1 MKRIALVAGLVLV
14 AAALAGV
21 LRPEGASAVD
31 PAPNA
36 DTVTV
41 SGAGVVTAV
50 PDRAQISAGVESRAA
65 TARAALQANA
75 AAMEKVLDALRAR
88 GGQNVTTQ
96 TVSLSTSFDEQG
108 RPNGFVASNV
118 ASAETSLTGAGALID
133 AAVAAGANQVYG
145 PSLSRSDADALY
157 RDALAKAV
165 DDARE
170 RAAILAKAAGRE
182 LGRVTAMVESGASD
196 VANVR
201 EGRGGARLGNPDR
214 VGHPGDDRDGERHL
228 RAAERSRE
236 RRGSARAGD
245 SPQAL
250 SPTPPAT
257 GSPGA
262 DAAAGMGAGACF
274 AAVTAAWPWCSVPYP
289 PGTGM

>member
-96 TVSLSTSFDEQG
+96 TVSLSTAFDEQG
-108 RPNGFVASNV
+108 QPKRVRRLERGVRRDEPDRSGSTDRRSGRRGREPGLRPVPLALRCGRAVPRR
-118 ASAETSLTGAGALID
+118 AGQ
-133 AAVAAGANQVYG
+133 G
-145 PSLSRSDADALY
+145 R
-157 RDALAKAV
+157 RR
-165 DDARE
+165 RE
-170 RAAILAKAAGRE
+170 RARGDPREGGRPGARSCHRD
-182 LGRVTAMVESGASD
+182 GRVRGFGPAH
-196 VANVR
+196 VR
-201 EGRGGARLGNPDR
+201 EGRGGARLATPIVSGTQETTAT
-214 VGHPGDDRDGERHL
+214 VSVTYEL
-228 RAAERSRE
+228 R
-236 RRGSARAGD
+236 
-245 SPQAL
+245 
-250 SPTPPAT
+250 
-257 GSPGA
+257 
-262 DAAAGMGAGACF
+262 
-274 AAVTAAWPWCSVPYP
+274 
-289 PGTGM
+289 